1 MPSRLLP
8 FEKLNNVRD
17 LGGMP
22 AQDGRKIR
30 DGKLIRSGHLAD
42 LTDSDRG
49 ILSELI
55 GDVVDFRSRKERNRQ
70 PDLEIPGVKYH
81 HIPVVDDLTA
91 GITREEEADKTAVAM
106 LLLRPVEAREY
117 MCRMYTDFVISDYC
131 VSEYKKFLQVLRQ
144 PHEKAVLWHC
154 TAGKDRAGIGAVL
167 IEEIL
172 GVPREEIIEDYLLTN
187 VHLAED
193 IRFLS
198 EMIKRKEGTD
208 SPLADESLKYLFGA
222 DEEYILSFYREVEK
236 ECVSMDSFL
245 RDRLGIREKDRTAMQ
260 ELYLI

>member
-22 AQDGRKIR
+22 VRDGRQIR

-42 LTDSDRG
+42 LTESDCG
-49 ILSELI
+49 VLSEMVS
-55 GDVVDFRSRKERNRQ
+55 DVVDFRSHKEKSRQ
-70 PDLEIPGVKYH
+70 PDLELPGSKYY
-81 HIPVVDDLTA
+81 HIPIVDDLTA

-106 LLLRPVEAREY
+106 LLLRPLEAREY
-117 MCRMYTDFVISDYC
+117 MCRMYRDFADSAYGVAKYAEFIR
-131 VSEYKKFLQVLRQ
+131 LLRR

-172 GVPREEIIEDYLLTN
+172 GVPRQEIIEDYLLTN
-187 VHLAED
+187 VYLEED

-198 EMIKRKEGTD
+198 EMVKKKEGTD

-222 DEEYILSFYREVEK
+222 AEEYILSFYNETEKKYGGVEA
-236 ECVSMDSFL
+236 FL
-245 RDRLGIREKDRTAMQ
+245 RIGLGVTEEDRAAMQ
-260 ELYLI
+260 DIYLA

>member
-1 MPSRLLP
+1 M
-8 FEKLNNVRD
+8 
-17 LGGMP
+17 
-22 AQDGRKIR
+22 
-30 DGKLIRSGHLAD
+30 
-42 LTDSDRG
+42 T
-49 ILSELI
+49 
-55 GDVVDFRSRKERNRQ
+55 
-70 PDLEIPGVKYH
+70 
-81 HIPVVDDLTA
+81 
-91 GITREEEADKTAVAM
+91 
-106 LLLRPVEAREY
+106 
-117 MCRMYTDFVISDYC
+117 SDYC
-131 VSEYKKFLQVLRQ
+131 ISEYKKFLQVLRQ

-198 EMIKRKEGTD
+198 EMVKRKEGTD

-222 DEEYILSFYREVEK
+222 DEEYILSFYREAEK
-236 ECVSMDSFL
+236 ECGNMDSFL
-245 RDRLGIREKDRTAMQ
+245 RDRLGITKEDRTAMQ